1 MINTEELK
9 GKDTELLQLSSCI
22 RCGTCKALCP
32 TYIEDATEGMSARGR
47 VILLKKYINGEL
59 NPSKILDKRIFS
71 CMLCGAC
78 NSLCPLGIKI
88 TDAVYEGRKNLRKFN
103 NRKLLSF
110 FIKVAFKKI
119 SSAFGLFSTFKNIIE
134 TSPVNKLQPFKML
147 KELDVKV
154 PDSTLRDSVS
164 ISKVPRP
171 RGRIAV
177 FAGCTVN
184 FLYPHVGSSLIS
196 SLNKLNY
203 DVILPKGEVC
213 CGAPLLGLGFEED
226 AAELAE
232 KNIKMFKGLKVE
244 AVIGLCP
251 TCIYFIKD
259 EYLRLIG
266 EGIEN
271 AIDASRFFMEK
282 MPDISPVTD
291 SGSRIVY
298 HDPCYSLYHLNVSA
312 EPRHILKSMGFN
324 VIDSEN
330 GCCGF
335 GGSFRLL
342 YQELSDSI
350 LEKRIKEYG
359 KADMI
364 VTSCPNCIIQFRSKM
379 KDKQIKHIIEVID
392 KAIKGDKNE
401 RKR

>member
-1 MINTEELK
+1 MRNK
-9 GKDTELLQLSSCI
+9 KRGALLSCI
-22 RCGTCKALCP
+22 RCGTCKTLCP

-47 VILLKKYINGEL
+47 VILLKKYINGEIK
-59 NPSKILDKRIFS
+59 PSKTLDKRIFS

-78 NSLCPLGIKI
+78 DSLCPLGIKI
-88 TDAVYEGRKNLRKFN
+88 TDAVYEVRKSLRKFN
-103 NRKLLSF
+103 GNRKLLSF
-110 FIKVAFKKI
+110 FIKFAFKKI
-119 SSAFGLFSTFKNIIE
+119 SSAFGLFSLFKNIIE
-134 TSPVNKLQPFKML
+134 TSPVNKLQPFKTL
-147 KELDVKV
+147 KELNVKV
-154 PDSTLRDSVS
+154 PDNTLRDSIS
-164 ISKVPRP
+164 ISKAPRP
-171 RGRIAV
+171 KGRIAV

-184 FLYPHVGSSLIS
+184 FLYPHVGNSLIS

-251 TCIYFIKD
+251 TCVHFIKD
-259 EYLRLIG
+259 EYQRLAG

-271 AIDASRFFMEK
+271 AMDVSQFFMEK
-282 MPDISPVTD
+282 MHDVSPVTD
-291 SGSRIVY
+291 SVSRIVY
-298 HDPCYSLYHLNVSA
+298 HDPCHSLYHLNVSA
-312 EPRHILKSMGFN
+312 EPRHILNSIGFN
-324 VIDSEN
+324 VLDSES

-350 LEKRIKEYG
+350 LEKRIKEYE

-379 KDKQIKHIIEVID
+379 KDKKIKHIIEIIE
-392 KAIKGDKNE
+392 KAITGDK
-401 RKR
+401 K